1 MPDQKTI
8 YTHHADQYELL
19 VAREDYQHQ
28 IFEALDQ
35 ICPLAG
41 LRIVELG
48 AGTGRLTLSLADVA
62 EHIVAF
68 DASRHM
74 LSTTQ
79 AKLRQFDIQ
88 NQRRHPHWQVAV
100 ADHRYLPVGDQRADL
115 VIAGWTI
122 AYLVVWHEPLEHP
135 TSKAS
140 GATTWHDELD
150 KALRAM
156 KRVLRPDGTIIILET
171 LGTGY
176 EKPKIPKGFEDYYKY
191 LEEAGFNRRWI
202 RTDLA
207 FETLLRSQ
215 GIDGLLLWRRDGRK
229 GGGRENGN
237 GTRMHWYLVEKGLT
251 FAKRKRGTICGIGLG
266 IGDIRI

>member
-1 MPDQKTI
+1 MPDQREI
-8 YTHHADQYELL
+8 YNRNAKQYERL
-19 VAREDYQHQ
+19 VSKEDPQGN
-28 IFEALDQ
+28 IISALQ
-35 ICPLAG
+35 KIHPFQG
-41 LRIVELG
+41 HKIVELG
-48 AGTGRLTLSLADVA
+48 AGTGRLNRMLAPLVSD
-62 EHIVAF
+62 IWLF
-68 DASRHM
+68 DSSHHM
-74 LSTTQ
+74 LEFASKVLKTG
-79 AKLRQFDIQ
+79 AKVNWRPVI
-88 NQRRHPHWQVAV
+88 
-100 ADHRYLPVGDQRADL
+100 ADHRNIPLIDGIADI
-115 VIAGWTI
+115 VISGWTVC
-122 AYLVVWHEPLEHP
+122 YLVAWIETSWRKAVGQALE
-135 TSKAS
+135 KI
-140 GATTWHDELD
+140 E
-150 KALRAM
+150 
-156 KRVLRPDGTIIILET
+156 RVLGQQGIIILLET